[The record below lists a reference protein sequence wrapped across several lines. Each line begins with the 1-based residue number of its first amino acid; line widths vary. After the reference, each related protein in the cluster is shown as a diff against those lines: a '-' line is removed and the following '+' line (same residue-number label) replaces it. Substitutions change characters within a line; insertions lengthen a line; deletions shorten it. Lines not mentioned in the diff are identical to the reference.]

1 EALSLIRQDAH
12 LRGVQFRATGAEGD
26 WILEVYEDGISFTDD
41 AYGRAIVPPAV
52 PEQAEGVTIYVS
64 TSETHRLQIVIE
76 QRECMNLINGERF
89 DTSVQVNID
98 GDGYSGCGY
107 VR

>member
-1 EALSLIRQDAH
+1 
-12 LRGVQFRATGAEGD
+12 V
-26 WILEVYEDGISFTDD
+26 
-41 AYGRAIVPPAV
+41 IVPPAA
-52 PEQAEGVTIYVS
+52 PEQADGAIIYVS
-64 TSETHRLQIVIE
+64 TSEAHRLQIVIE

-89 DTSVQVNID
+89 QTSVQVNLD